1 MKVLI
6 LAAGI
11 GSRLGRS
18 HPKALTYLVD
28 DKSIMS
34 HQVEALS
41 RYVDI
46 EDIFVVVGYKKE
58 MIIQKF
64 PELSFLYNEQYKTT
78 NTSKSLLIG
87 LNELINGNDMIW
99 LNGDVYFDHRVIGRI
114 IDCDGTCMAVNKER
128 VGEEEV
134 KYKTNNDG
142 FVVEISKEVCKP
154 EGESLGI
161 HKILSN
167 EVPILLKYLS
177 NCQDSDYFEK
187 GLELAI
193 KSGLKVTA
201 VDVSDFFC
209 MEIDFRK
216 DLEIVNNIIKLN

>member
-18 HPKALTYLVD
+18 HPKALTCLVD

-34 HQVEALS
+34 HQIEALS

-64 PELSFLYNEQYKTT
+64 PELSFLYNKQYETT

-87 LNELINGNDMIW
+87 LNELNGNDMIW
-99 LNGDVYFDHRVIGRI
+99 LNGDVYFDHKVIGRI
-114 IDCDGTCMAVNKER
+114 IDCNGTCMAVNKEK

-134 KYKTNNDG
+134 KYKTNSDG
-142 FVVEISKEVCKP
+142 FVVEISKEVNKP

-161 HKILSN
+161 HKILSI

-201 VDVSDFFC
+201 VDISDFFC
-209 MEIDFRK
+209 MEIDFNK
-216 DLEIVNNIIKLN
+216 DLEIVNNILKLN